1 MADSRLLP
9 VPKPV
14 EMTGDVSE
22 NWEIFK
28 DEWASYEIATEKNKK
43 PKEIRVATLK
53 TVIGRD
59 CLDILRN
66 LDIPA
71 DPGQP
76 DADPRQDPDKIID
89 ALDKHFKPL
98 KNTVYERYKFNTC
111 EQAPGESIEVYVAR
125 LRKLVS
131 TCEYGALKEEML
143 RDRIVL
149 GICDNKVR
157 MRLLKQKNLTLQAA
171 LEECKTSETT
181 NKQIKAMQTAETV
194 HYAKTKPNPSQ
205 GKAKTKFQQPH
216 RRMQPQVNN
225 CGYCGRAH
233 ARDKGKCPAFGK
245 KCAKCDRPNHFARV
259 CKASSKKINM
269 VQDNV
274 AEDDEEVYTVGSVSS
289 NNKKWYIDLKMSDG
303 KSLSCQIDTGATCNV
318 ISEDDF
324 RKFGH
329 KMKPS
334 KARLKLYDGSI
345 LKPVGQGIL
354 KTRHQDSIIDL
365 EFQIVKT
372 RQNPL
377 LSAETCTKL
386 GLITLNTVNQVNNS
400 KTEQIVE
407 EYAGVF
413 EGLGCLPGEY
423 HIEIDKEAKP
433 VQHLPRRVPVPLKA
447 ELKKKID
454 ELEKKQ
460 VIARVT
466 KPTEWISSMVVV
478 KKPGKMRICL
488 DPKDLNMALHRPKY
502 QIPTLDEVLPR
513 LAKAKVFSVL
523 DAKDGFWQVKL
534 DEESSYLTTFWTPFG
549 RFRWCRMPFGI
560 STAPEE
566 YQRRQHEV
574 LEGLQGVDVIADDI
588 LVFGCGETEEEADR
602 DHDENLRNL
611 LKRAR
616 EKNLKL
622 NKRKLRL
629 KLKQVP
635 YMGQLLTADGL
646 KPDPEKVKAITEMKT
661 PDDLR
666 SLQRFL
672 GMVNYLAKFLPH
684 LSDVCEPLRRLT
696 DKDAVWVWLET
707 HDQAVKEVKKLVT
720 AQPVLQYYDVEKEVT
735 IQGDAS
741 DKGLGAAL
749 LQEGRPVAYA
759 SRALTPTEQNYAQI
773 EKECLAIVFAAQ
785 KFNQY
790 IHGREVVTVQSDH
803 KPLEVIFKKPLLDAP
818 KRLQRMM
825 LRLQK
830 YHLKVTYRKGSE
842 MYIADTLSRAYLT
855 RTMNETRRD
864 EYEILKIQEAKKE
877 DQEIEQV
884 TPAEYI
890 QVSDMTIDRVRR
902 HTQQDEVMRELMK
915 TIKKGWPE
923 NKTQLKKEVRDYWTF
938 RDEVSMHDGIVYKG
952 QAIVVPAELREEMI
966 QKTHASHQ
974 GAEACIRRAR
984 ETIFWPGMSAQ
995 LRERIGRCDICK
1007 TYQPKQ
1013 QREPLMPHP
1022 TPTTP
1027 WSRVSMDLMTLE
1039 NRHYLITVDNYS
1051 DYWEI
1056 DELHQNTTAKNVIH
1070 KTKQNFSRHGIPMEV
1085 VTDNGPQF
1093 ASEEFKQF
1101 AKTWNFRHVTTSPY
1115 HSQANGK
1122 AESAVK
1128 IAKNL
1133 LKKAAADGQDPW
1145 VSILAWRNTPTQGQ
1159 GSSPTQRLMS
1169 RRTRTQV
1176 PINTQALEPKVVP
1189 NVHNNI
1195 NKRKA
1200 RAKRYYDKGTR
1211 SLPPIQPGQQVR
1223 VELTPQKAA
1232 QWKYGTCVQ
1241 RVAPKSYEVEVDG
1254 AKYRRNRKHI
1264 RDTTEE
1270 QKPSTDVDETTTAPA
1285 TATPESTAETTTTT
1299 TEPTPYVTRS
1309 GRTVKAPDRMD
1320 L

>member
-1 MADSRLLP
+1 MADNRLLP
-9 VPKPV
+9 VPKPM
-14 EMTGDVSE
+14 ELTGDVAQ

-71 DPGQP
+71 DPNQP
-76 DADPRQDPDKIID
+76 NVDPRQDPDKIIE

-111 EQAPGESIEVYVAR
+111 EQAQGESIETYVAR

-131 TCEYGALKEEML
+131 TCEYGALKDEML

-149 GICDNKVR
+149 GVRDNKVR

-171 LEECKTSETT
+171 LEECKASETT
-181 NKQIKAMQTAETV
+181 NKQLKAMQSNGAETV
-194 HYAKTKPNPSQ
+194 HYAKTRPSRSQ
-205 GKAKTKFQQPH
+205 GQAKTKFKQPH
-216 RRMQPQVNN
+216 RRTQMPEAN
-225 CGYCGRAH
+225 CGYCGKYH
-233 ARDKGKCPAFGK
+233 AKDKSKCPAFGK
-245 KCAKCDRPNHFARV
+245 KCAKCDKPNHFARV
-259 CKASSKKINM
+259 CKAGSKKIHM
-269 VQDNV
+269 IQGNV
-274 AEDDEEVYTVGSVSS
+274 AEEDEEVYTVGTVSC
-289 NNKKWYIDLKMSDG
+289 NDRKWYVDLRMSEG
-303 KSLSCQIDTGATCNV
+303 KTLRCQIDTGATCNV
-318 ISEDDF
+318 ISEADF
-324 RKFGH
+324 KKYGQRTT
-329 KMKPS
+329 PS
-334 KARLKLYDGSI
+334 RARLKLYDGSI
-345 LKPVGQGIL
+345 LKPIGQGVL
-354 KTRHQDSIIDL
+354 KTIHRGKVIDL

-372 RQNPL
+372 RQSPL
-377 LSAETCTKL
+377 LSAETCTML
-386 GLITLNTVNQVNNS
+386 GLITLNTVNQVS
-400 KTEQIVE
+400 TTEQIVE
-407 EYAGVF
+407 KYADVF

-423 HIEIDKEAKP
+423 HIEIDKDVKP

-447 ELKKKID
+447 ELKAKIE
-454 ELEKKQ
+454 ELERKN

-466 KPTEWISSMVVV
+466 KPTDWISSMVVV

-502 QIPTLDEVLPR
+502 QIPTLEEVLPR

-549 RFRWCRMPFGI
+549 RFRWLRMPFGI

-566 YQRRQHEV
+566 YQRRQHKV

-588 LVFGCGETEEEADR
+588 LVFGCGDTDEEADR
-602 DHDENLRNL
+602 DHDVNLSRL
-611 LKRAR
+611 LERAR
-616 EKNLKL
+616 ESNLKL
-622 NKRKLRL
+622 NKRKMRL

-635 YMGQLLTADGL
+635 YMGQLLTARGL
-646 KPDPEKVKAITEMKT
+646 RPDPEKVKAIVEMPT
-661 PDDLR
+661 PDDVR
-666 SLQRFL
+666 AVQRLL

-696 DKDAVWVWLET
+696 DKDAIWAWLPV
-707 HDQAVKEVKKLVT
+707 HDQAVEEIKKLVT

-818 KRLQRMM
+818 KRLQRML

-830 YHLKVTYRKGSE
+830 YHLKVTYRKGTE
-842 MYIADTLSRAYLT
+842 MHIADTLSRAYLT
-855 RTMNETRRD
+855 QTESKTRRD
-864 EYEILKIQEAKKE
+864 EYEILKIQEAKRE
-877 DQEIEQV
+877 DREIEEV
-884 TPAEYI
+884 KPAEYI
-890 QVSDMTIDRVRR
+890 RVSDMTLDRVRL
-902 HTQQDEVMRELMK
+902 HTQRDEVMQELKK
-915 TIKKGWPE
+915 TIKKGWPD
-923 NKTQLKKEVRDYWTF
+923 NKTQLKKEIRDYWTF
-938 RDEVSMHDGIVYKG
+938 RDEISMHDDIIYKG
-952 QAIVVPAELREEMI
+952 QAIVIPAELREEMI

-995 LRERIGRCDICK
+995 LRERIGRCDVCR

-1027 WSRVSMDLMTLE
+1027 WSRVSMDLMTLG
-1039 NRHYLITVDNYS
+1039 NQHYLVTVDNYS
-1051 DYWEI
+1051 DYWEL
-1056 DELHQNTTAKNVIH
+1056 DELHQNTTARNVIQ
-1070 KTKQNFSRHGIPMEV
+1070 KCKQNFSRHGIPMEV

-1093 ASEEFKQF
+1093 ASEEFKEF

-1115 HSQANGK
+1115 HSQSNGK

-1133 LKKAAADGQDPW
+1133 LKKAAADGNDPW
-1145 VSILAWRNTPTQGQ
+1145 ISILGWRNTPTQGQ
-1159 GSSPTQRLMS
+1159 DSSPAQRLMS
-1169 RRTRTQV
+1169 RRTRTPV
-1176 PINTQALEPKVVP
+1176 PIMTKALEPKVVQDVP
-1189 NVHNNI
+1189 HSI
-1195 NKRKA
+1195 TERKA
-1200 RAKRYYDKGTR
+1200 RTKRRYDEGAR
-1211 SLPPIQPGQQVR
+1211 SLPPLQPGQQVR
-1223 VELTPQKAA
+1223 VEVAPNRKTAE
-1232 QWKYGTCVQ
+1232 WRSGTLVQ
-1241 RVAPKSYEVEVDG
+1241 RVSPRSYEVEVDG
-1254 AKYRRNRKHI
+1254 ANYRRNRKHI
-1264 RDTTEE
+1264 RETTEE
-1270 QKPSTDVDETTTAPA
+1270 PKPSTDEETTAP
-1285 TATPESTAETTTTT
+1285 ATPESTAETTAT
-1299 TEPTPYVTRS
+1299 TPYVTRS
-1309 GRTVKAPDRMD
+1309 GRTVKEPDR
-1320 L
+1320 LNL